1 MDNASSDDAGN
12 LVGLATKTGE
22 AVADQAKKVLG
33 EAGVTAQQACSQA
46 GEGVVD
52 VVNPERRAHR
62 PVSHQI
68 HENPVMAI
76 LIGCVLGYVAGWW
89 IHGGGRPGKIQ
100 EP

>member
-1 MDNASSDDAGN
+1 MMDNASSDDAGN
-12 LVGLATKTGE
+12 LVGLATRTGE

-46 GEGVVD
+46 GEEVVE
-52 VVNPERRAHR
+52 ERRAHR
-62 PVSHQI
+62 PVSRQI